1 MSNEEIAEKLS
12 VLEKKIDAVYVSAE
26 KTRRYFLISMIGGAL
41 AFLLPLIALAFVI
54 PFFLSNYL
62 GSLEGLL

>member
-1 MSNEEIAEKLS
+1 MNTDEIAGRLTE
-12 VLEKKIDAVYVSAE
+12 LEKKIDAVYVSAE
-26 KTRRYFLISMIGGAL
+26 KTRKYFLFSMIAGAL

-62 GSLEGLL
+62 GALEGLI